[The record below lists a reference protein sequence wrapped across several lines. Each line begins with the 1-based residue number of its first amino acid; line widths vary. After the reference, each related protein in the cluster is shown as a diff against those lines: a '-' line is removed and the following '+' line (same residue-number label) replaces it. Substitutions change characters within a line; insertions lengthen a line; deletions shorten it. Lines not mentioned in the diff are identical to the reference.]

1 MAAALGIGL
10 VALLGGGDD
19 DSPTTASPSSPAA
32 SSPPADSSSS
42 RARAHTLAERVAMA
56 PEDWGPGYTKG
67 DPYERDPAGE
77 YEVGQDCVGFDQ
89 AARSGTLAAIT
100 RTVKSSR
107 SNLYSNTD
115 VRVFSDAETA
125 EAFVESAEDTTRRC
139 PTQRYGK
146 MRWSAVRQAAA
157 PEVVGLEQAM
167 AEEGTQTAD
176 ADGATTDFPYVIYTG
191 RTGDTVVSVVV
202 YETRADA
209 AALGPR
215 ARGVLQKLQ
224 QRVES
229 ARASAS
235 P

>member
-1 MAAALGIGL
+1 MAAALGVGL

-19 DSPTTASPSSPAA
+19 DSPAAAGPSSPAV
-32 SSPPADSSSS
+32 SSPPPDSSAS
-42 RARAHTLAERVAMA
+42 RARAHALAERVAMT
-56 PEDWGPGYTKG
+56 PEDWGAGYTKG

-77 YEVGQDCVGFDQ
+77 YEVGQDCKGFEQ
-89 AARSGTLAAIT
+89 AARSGTLAAVS
-100 RTVKSSR
+100 RTVLNSR
-107 SNLYSNTD
+107 SNLYSTTD
-115 VRVFSDAETA
+115 VRVFVDAETA
-125 EAFVESAEDTTRRC
+125 ESFVESAEDTTRRC
-139 PTQRYGK
+139 PTQQFDK
-146 MRWSAVRQAAA
+146 SRWSSVRQAAA
-157 PEVVGLEQAM
+157 PEVTGLDQAM

-176 ADGATTDFPYVIYTG
+176 AAGAKTDFPYVVYTG
-191 RTGDTVVSVVV
+191 RTGDTVVSVIV

-215 ARGVLQKLQ
+215 AQGLLQKLQ